1 LPGGDARLP
10 YDFLR
15 KLFGEDVHAQAYKYG
30 LAYFE
35 APFYAIGKGLSGL
48 GVATV
53 AGQPVTPAVIAGGVV
68 IYVGIAVALAAW
80 VVRALDLPY
89 PSLAAGVGLFGTALF
104 FYGAFDPGETHSVD
118 ALLATIVVAL
128 SLKGFRT
135 GWPTLIAVG
144 LGAVDGIAMSV
155 RYFTGVSLV
164 ALVIM
169 LVWQRRFRT
178 SVITVASA
186 AIAFVLTTLPPLI
199 VGVSPLKSGYGSQF
213 VSWSPLSPP
222 RMLFTN
228 ERGLF
233 VWTPVALLGLIGL
246 VRLLASRRADRPFLV
261 FLALTAAGTIASY
274 ALVSFW
280 DAGYSFSNRYFT
292 SLFPIV
298 VVGVAGLFEWRP
310 RLSPTLAVA
319 GAVWST
325 YLGLSLNAF
334 LYFTAGSYNATSVA
348 RIPTHNSPGEFATAL
363 ASRAPLLRR
372 LGVPG

>member
-1 LPGGDARLP
+1 
-10 YDFLR
+10 
-15 KLFGEDVHAQAYKYG
+15 VHAQAYKYG

-35 APFYAIGKGLSGL
+35 APFYALGKGLSGL

-53 AGQPVTPAVIAGGVV
+53 AGQPVTPAVIAVGVV
-68 IYVGIAVALAAW
+68 VYVGIAVALAAW
-80 VVRALDLPY
+80 VVRALGLPN
-89 PSLAAGVGLFGTALF
+89 PNLAAGVGLFGTALF

-128 SLKGFRT
+128 ALKGFRT
-135 GWPTLIAVG
+135 GWPTRVAVG
-144 LGAVDGIAMSV
+144 LGAVDGISMSV

-178 SVITVASA
+178 CAIAVASA
-186 AIAFVLTTLPPLI
+186 AVAFAITTLPPLL

-213 VSWSPLSPP
+213 ISWSPLSPP

-246 VRLLASRRADRPFLV
+246 VRLIASRRADRQFLV
-261 FLALTAAGTIASY
+261 FLALTAGGTIVSY

-292 SLFPIV
+292 SLFPVI

-310 RLSPTLAVA
+310 RLSPTMAVA